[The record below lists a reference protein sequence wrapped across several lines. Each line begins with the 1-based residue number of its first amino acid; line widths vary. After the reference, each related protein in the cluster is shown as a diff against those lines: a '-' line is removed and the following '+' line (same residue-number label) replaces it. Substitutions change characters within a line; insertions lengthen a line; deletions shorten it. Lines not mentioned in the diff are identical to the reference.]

1 MAYIA
6 FVRRHAEAAGI
17 AKIIPPQGSW
27 EPDFT
32 FDKKRKVPTKLLS
45 VHQLQTKDTSAA
57 VKHFWEDYN
66 AFLDASGSNKPKKK
80 PTFIGQEID
89 LYALYRVTMKRG
101 GYHKVSED
109 KTWKEIVAAL
119 QIVDK
124 GSSAAYTLKSHY
136 QRLLLPYE
144 DHCKAQTTEGA
155 GLLAAAMEADQ
166 SDDKSDIEEPQEEIM
181 DDDEAAEILEAML
194 GLAPAVQASEPTK
207 KRRKGTSRDP
217 SSSSHSNIKIPDNL
231 LTMVCEKCKGG
242 HYEDKIILCDRCD
255 KGWHMF
261 CLSPPL
267 ETVPE
272 GEWVCPTCI
281 SSELEGDG
289 TRKGENYS
297 IDDIERVS
305 ASFERQW
312 FGSDEQAAA
321 ATLAQRESEFWRVV
335 EEGEDI
341 AEVLIAED
349 LETTRYGSGFPRRKS
364 TGTTAEES
372 PYAAHPWNLLN
383 IPHAPGEHANLLR
396 VLEDHIPGVTSPTIS
411 FSMLFSAY
419 PWRVQPHE
427 LYGLDYLHW
436 GAPRKHYAVPAHAA
450 ALLEAA
456 LRAALPPKLARQP
469 EVLYKIHCLL
479 APRVLAASGVPLT
492 AVTQEP
498 GSFILTFPNA
508 YHTAISLGVN
518 CSEFVAF
525 APPDWLRFGAMSV
538 SKYRH
543 YRKPCSFSHERLL
556 VRTATVAS
564 VSGGTIIGGTDRVVD
579 PPGPRTCHWVSQELE
594 RVASEERVM
603 RAKLWSEGL
612 VRSRRVDQPVGMDFG
627 DQSDPGCAICHLP
640 LHLSAVECDCCPRRR
655 TCLHHAA
662 NLCECPMRRRRLAWR
677 YTLREL
683 ESLEE
688 GLTAKIT
695 KDVVA
700 QVTGEER
707 EVSAAVEAVAKEC
720 SAAAVTLL
728 EAAAANIA
736 SDNAAAAI
744 KKEGADDNAGVAAAP
759 SAAAAAVVPKAEEM
773 KEEDLEALAG
783 FMTVMSAVQP
793 AEEDDDEGEKEKLK
807 LLPSPVKKAV
817 AASRKRKREEDQ
829 NPPSEAAASLT
840 LITGNGFLQG
850 PVRPFSILD
859 VYPEDREAVNEW
871 LQGLHQSCTAW
882 RERARL
888 ALERGGG
895 MAVDLT
901 DLVEAAEQYLWGGVS
916 AGDEAAVRELQPR
929 LADAEDYMAA
939 VNAALRGK
947 PPLEAIEALL
957 NQHPKPLANPPGLD
971 ELIEAAT
978 SARDWLSRC
987 AELAAPDAPP
997 VDVRTLEIAVNEASR
1012 LPLALP
1018 EAKALRER
1026 LNTAR
1031 KVGEAIRGAL
1041 PTARE
1046 AGRRKKDE
1054 AAITM
1059 DYLGAL
1065 VEQATTAR
1073 VDMPE
1078 VTNLLTSMEKIERWQ
1093 ERVHELAGVRA
1104 TLTDLRDLIAEAE
1117 TLPAVLPDAEHL
1129 RAMCDKAEAW
1139 LRHMQSLVR
1148 TRAPLKKLRDQ
1159 LHSGVRLPVEVP
1171 EVEELRQD
1179 IRRREWEETAR
1190 KVANSKGTLHAL
1202 IEVLSTAADMGAENS
1217 TLALNLQEKVDAAAL
1232 WERRAA
1238 AFVAR
1243 VTNNNTTRA
1252 EGGACP
1258 EEERPVLEEL
1268 AEVTGEGVATGVKM
1282 ERLYYL
1288 TQQLQAANKWLSKA
1302 RECLVST
1309 NTGASDAKGNAAKDV
1324 SAAAAAAEKEEQEQQ
1339 QEAAGE
1345 PMETD
1350 GGGGGT
1356 TGLDTLTL
1364 ALAME
1369 TSQNGDEGE
1378 EPAAAPVAN
1387 RAGRPRKTPQAASA
1401 AAATTA
1407 GGSLAPY
1414 DTIVALLEEYDQRLI
1429 IKAEEAAGLRRLHAA
1444 AEAWLEEA
1452 RPVLEQDFV
1461 VDDQLPLLEELI
1473 AKGKATGV
1481 AMEQVDILEANVEAL
1496 LWGQTVRNLLEKL
1509 PELPEDLYRKAAT
1522 GGDGDDAGKK
1532 GEGVEKQG
1540 NNGTVMASTAADPST
1555 LKPNIVTVPASGP
1568 PTLAGG
1574 LRESGLEIP
1583 AAIKLQ
1589 APPGG
1594 VPPPDADPSA
1604 SDDDRP
1610 IPITP
1615 YDQRPHLT
1623 YMMSLLEEGGILP
1636 CDEEVFA
1643 RFKRYVEAGQDWE
1656 RAARAV
1662 LGVAKD
1668 GGPATLVG
1676 VRQLRKLILRGER
1689 LALGVPALPRLHE
1702 ILRAHDKWE
1711 RRVRDLMSS
1720 AGARPAFAELQVFQ
1734 QTARMTPVN
1743 SNLRHHIDEAVAAV
1757 EIWKERCRRNIAKRN
1772 TGMRLDRCFEVLGHS
1787 IDCAVEQFERRLE
1800 VEKKL
1805 VAAGP
1810 RRPGPGPDGE
1820 EDERELYC
1828 LCQQPYNVDT
1838 SMISCDLCGEWYHMR
1853 CVGVTQTQARSLRKY
1868 SCPICAAVRNVME
1881 PLEYALGKLRRTR
1894 RPTRDELGAL
1904 LEEVR
1909 SLPVTVDEE
1918 LSLEKLLLKF
1928 DRWATATSRAV
1939 EVHEASRKKESGGQV
1954 LPLSDG
1960 MLHQLCKSALALEI
1974 DGTDHAERILH
1985 LLRCNRWRAR
1995 VDAVLGAKST
2005 APGGKASAESVAKLL
2020 MEADRLKVDAPADVA
2035 GARLL
2040 AAAEATKNWQQAV
2053 KTCVADLKASGGALD
2068 PKFVEAAAKAKELI
2082 KEAEKLPIRV
2092 DRELEKLNEYSKP
2105 YCLCRRAYDEQIP
2118 MLECDQC
2125 GEWFHFECVGLR
2137 GQGGSGKEAAAAAAP
2152 EAAPVPEAEAPTEP
2166 MVTNQGS
2173 EQDPPVV
2180 KPDALFEAPP
2190 AAQTTATDDD
2200 GYHNDGSEPDSVPEN
2215 FCCPICCMK
2224 SGTKYDL
2231 FHKLP
2236 QASMDALKEAAN
2248 AMPPPAPAAPAA
2260 ATTGLPPGV
2269 VLPPGMHPQAAA
2281 AAAQMAQVAQMYGQ
2295 QGAWPFAAV
2304 AAAQRGMAASQM
2316 TPQGMQQAMY
2326 EAAQAAQAAGG
2337 FPQGTHPGFMH
2348 PAMFGFAQMHP
2359 AMQHAMKAQ
2368 QAAVAAAVQQ
2378 QQQAQ
2383 QQQAAEAAAT
2393 AAAPAEGEGE
2403 EEAPVAPET

>member
-1 MAYIA
+1 MIFSYPFA
-6 FVRRHAEAAGI
+6 
-17 AKIIPPQGSW
+17 
-27 EPDFT
+27 
-32 FDKKRKVPTKLLS
+32 
-45 VHQLQTKDTSAA
+45 
-57 VKHFWEDYN
+57 
-66 AFLDASGSNKPKKK
+66 
-80 PTFIGQEID
+80 
-89 LYALYRVTMKRG
+89 
-101 GYHKVSED
+101 
-109 KTWKEIVAAL
+109 
-119 QIVDK
+119 
-124 GSSAAYTLKSHY
+124 
-136 QRLLLPYE
+136 
-144 DHCKAQTTEGA
+144 
-155 GLLAAAMEADQ
+155 
-166 SDDKSDIEEPQEEIM
+166 
-181 DDDEAAEILEAML
+181 
-194 GLAPAVQASEPTK
+194 
-207 KRRKGTSRDP
+207 
-217 SSSSHSNIKIPDNL
+217 
-231 LTMVCEKCKGG
+231 
-242 HYEDKIILCDRCD
+242 
-255 KGWHMF
+255 
-261 CLSPPL
+261 
-267 ETVPE
+267 
-272 GEWVCPTCI
+272 
-281 SSELEGDG
+281 ELEGDG

-297 IDDIERVS
+297 IDDIQRVA

-321 ATLAQRESEFWRVV
+321 ATLAHRESEFWRVV

-383 IPHAPGEHANLLR
+383 IPQAPGEHANLLR
-396 VLEDHIPGVTSPTIS
+396 YLEDHIPGLTSPTIS

-469 EVLYKIHCLL
+469 EVLFKIHCLL
-479 APRVLAASGVPLT
+479 APHVLAASGVPLT
-492 AVTQEP
+492 AVIQEP
-498 GSFILTFPNA
+498 GSFIVTFPNA

-525 APPDWLRFGAMSV
+525 AAPDWLRFGAMSV
-538 SKYRH
+538 SKYRL

-556 VRTATVAS
+556 VRTAAVANTHD
-564 VSGGTIIGGTDRVVD
+564 TIVGDKDPVIE
-579 PPGPRTCHWVSQELE
+579 PPGPRVCHWVSQELE
-594 RVASEERVM
+594 RIASEERVM

-627 DQSDPGCAICHLP
+627 DQHDPGCALCHLP

-688 GLTAKIT
+688 GVAAKVT

-707 EVSAAVEAVAKEC
+707 EVSAAVESVAKEC
-720 SAAAVTLL
+720 SAAAATIL
-728 EAAAANIA
+728 EAVASNIAGGGSGAAAG
-736 SDNAAAAI
+736 I
-744 KKEGADDNAGVAAAP
+744 KKEAADDKLPTDAP
-759 SAAAAAVVPKAEEM
+759 SPAAAAVVPKSEEM

-793 AEEDDDEGEKEKLK
+793 AEEENGDEQEKEKLK

-817 AASRKRKREEDQ
+817 AASRKRKRTEDE
-829 NPPSEAAASLT
+829 NPPSGAAVSLT
-840 LITGNGFLQG
+840 LVTGNGFLQG

-871 LQGLHQSCTAW
+871 LQELHQSCTAW

-888 ALERGGG
+888 ALEQGGG

-901 DLVEAAEQYLWGGVS
+901 DLVESAEQYLWGGVS
-916 AGDEAAVRELQPR
+916 AADEAAVRELQPR
-929 LADAEDYMAA
+929 LADAEDFMAA

-997 VDVRTLEIAVNEASR
+997 VDLRTLEMAVNEASR

-1054 AAITM
+1054 AAITV
-1059 DYLGAL
+1059 DYLQAL

-1078 VTNLLTSMEKIERWQ
+1078 VTNLLTSMERIETWQ

-1104 TLTDLRDLIAEAE
+1104 SLTDLRELIAEAE
-1117 TLPAVLPDAEHL
+1117 TLPAVLPDAEHV
-1129 RAMCDKAEAW
+1129 RAMCDKAENW
-1139 LRHMQSLVR
+1139 LRHMQNLVR
-1148 TRAPLKKLRDQ
+1148 SRAPLKKLRDQ

-1179 IRRREWEETAR
+1179 IRRREWEESAR

-1202 IEVLSTAADMGAENS
+1202 MEVLSTAADMGAENS
-1217 TLALNLQEKVDAAAL
+1217 TLAITLQEKVDAAAL

-1243 VTNNNTTRA
+1243 FTTSDNSA
-1252 EGGACP
+1252 GEGGACP
-1258 EEERPVLEEL
+1258 EEERPVLKEL
-1268 AEVTGEGVATGVKM
+1268 AEVASEGAATGVKM
-1282 ERLYYL
+1282 ERLHYL
-1288 TQQLQAANKWLSKA
+1288 SQQLQAANKWLSKA
-1302 RECLVST
+1302 RECLASS
-1309 NTGASDAKGNAAKDV
+1309 NTGTRGDAG
-1324 SAAAAAAEKEEQEQQ
+1324 EKE
-1339 QEAAGE
+1339 AGGAE

-1350 GGGGGT
+1350 GGNT
-1356 TGLDTLTL
+1356 TGLNTLTS

-1369 TSQNGDEGE
+1369 TSRNGDGNEVE
-1378 EPAAAPVAN
+1378 ESATVPAPT
-1387 RAGRPRKTPQAASA
+1387 RAGRPRKLPPTAVIDT
-1401 AAATTA
+1401 AT

-1414 DTIVALLEEYDQRLI
+1414 DTIVALLEEYNQRLI
-1429 IKAEEAAGLRRLHAA
+1429 IKAEEAAGLRQQQAA

-1452 RPVLEQDFV
+1452 RPVLYEQDFV
-1461 VDDQLPLLEELI
+1461 VDEQLPLLEELI
-1473 AKGKATGV
+1473 SKGKATGV

-1496 LWGQTVRNLLEKL
+1496 MWGQTVRKLLEKL
-1509 PELPEDLYRKAAT
+1509 PELPDQKAASGGG
-1522 GGDGDDAGKK
+1522 GGDDAAGKK
-1532 GEGVEKQG
+1532 GEDEERQG
-1540 NNGTVMASTAADPST
+1540 NGATNTSNVGDASTEE
-1555 LKPNIVTVPASGP
+1555 PNGATVPASGP

-1574 LRESGLEIP
+1574 VRESGLEIP
-1583 AAIKLQ
+1583 EAVKLK

-1594 VPPPDADPSA
+1594 VPPPDPDPSA
-1604 SDDDRP
+1604 SDDERP
-1610 IPITP
+1610 IPTIP
-1615 YDQRPHLT
+1615 YDKRPHLT
-1623 YMMSLLEEGGILP
+1623 YMMSLLEEGSILP
-1636 CDEEVFA
+1636 CDEELFA
-1643 RFKRYVEAGQDWE
+1643 KFKRYVEAGQEWE

-1662 LGVAKD
+1662 LSVGKD

-1676 VRQLRKLILRGER
+1676 VRKLRKMILQGER

-1702 ILRAHDKWE
+1702 ILQSHDKWE

-1743 SNLRHHIDEAVAAV
+1743 SNLRQHIDEAVSAV
-1757 EIWKERCRRNIAKRN
+1757 EVWKDRCRRNIAKRN

-1787 IDCAVEQFERRLE
+1787 IECAVDQFERRLE
-1800 VEKKL
+1800 VEKKI
-1805 VAAGP
+1805 VASGP
-1810 RRPGPGPDGE
+1810 RRPGPGPDGN

-1904 LEEVR
+1904 LEELR
-1909 SLPVTVDEE
+1909 SLPVTIDEE

-1928 DRWATATSRAV
+1928 DRWTTATRRAV
-1939 EVHEASRKKESGGQV
+1939 EVHEASRKKDSGGQV

-2020 MEADRLKVDAPADVA
+2020 MEADRLEVDAPADVA

-2040 AAAEATKNWQQAV
+2040 AAAETTKNWQQAV
-2053 KTCVADLKASGGALD
+2053 KTCVADLKASGGAAD
-2068 PKFVEAAAKAKELI
+2068 PKFVEATAKAKELI

-2137 GQGGSGKEAAAAAAP
+2137 GQGGSGKEEAPAAVDAAPAPAAAQ
-2152 EAAPVPEAEAPTEP
+2152 AEAEP
-2166 MVTNQGS
+2166 MVTNEGGDQ
-2173 EQDPPVV
+2173 Q
-2180 KPDALFEAPP
+2180 PP
-2190 AAQTTATDDD
+2190 AEKADAVEGEEKPKEAAAAADTTAATDD
-2200 GYHNDGSEPDSVPEN
+2200 GHNNGNEPDPVPEN
-2215 FCCPICCMK
+2215 FSCPICCMK

-2236 QASMDALKEAAN
+2236 KTSMDALKEAAN
-2248 AMPPPAPAAPAA
+2248 AMPPPAPAAQAA
-2260 ATTGLPPGV
+2260 AVSSAATGLPPGV
-2269 VLPPGMHPQAAA
+2269 ALPPGMHPHAAA
-2281 AAAQMAQVAQMYGQ
+2281 AAAQMAQMAQMYGQ
-2295 QGAWPFAAV
+2295 QGAWPFAAA
-2304 AAAQRGMAASQM
+2304 AAAQGGMPASQM
-2316 TPQGMQQAMY
+2316 TPQAMQQAMQ

-2337 FPQGTHPGFMH
+2337 FPQGMMHPGMMH
-2348 PAMFGFAQMHP
+2348 PAMYGYAQMHP
-2359 AMQHAMKAQ
+2359 AMQQAMKAQ
-2368 QAAVAAAVQQ
+2368 QAAVAAALQQ

-2383 QQQAAEAAAT
+2383 QQQVAAT
-2393 AAAPAEGEGE
+2393 AAATATPTEEEDKKVEAADPKEGE
-2403 EEAPVAPET
+2403 EAPAAT

>member
-1 MAYIA
+1 
-6 FVRRHAEAAGI
+6 
-17 AKIIPPQGSW
+17 
-27 EPDFT
+27 
-32 FDKKRKVPTKLLS
+32 
-45 VHQLQTKDTSAA
+45 
-57 VKHFWEDYN
+57 
-66 AFLDASGSNKPKKK
+66 
-80 PTFIGQEID
+80 
-89 LYALYRVTMKRG
+89 
-101 GYHKVSED
+101 
-109 KTWKEIVAAL
+109 
-119 QIVDK
+119 
-124 GSSAAYTLKSHY
+124 
-136 QRLLLPYE
+136 
-144 DHCKAQTTEGA
+144 
-155 GLLAAAMEADQ
+155 
-166 SDDKSDIEEPQEEIM
+166 
-181 DDDEAAEILEAML
+181 
-194 GLAPAVQASEPTK
+194 
-207 KRRKGTSRDP
+207 
-217 SSSSHSNIKIPDNL
+217 
-231 LTMVCEKCKGG
+231 
-242 HYEDKIILCDRCD
+242 
-255 KGWHMF
+255 
-261 CLSPPL
+261 
-267 ETVPE
+267 
-272 GEWVCPTCI
+272 
-281 SSELEGDG
+281 
-289 TRKGENYS
+289 
-297 IDDIERVS
+297 
-305 ASFERQW
+305 
-312 FGSDEQAAA
+312 
-321 ATLAQRESEFWRVV
+321 
-335 EEGEDI
+335 
-341 AEVLIAED
+341 
-349 LETTRYGSGFPRRKS
+349 
-364 TGTTAEES
+364 
-372 PYAAHPWNLLN
+372 
-383 IPHAPGEHANLLR
+383 
-396 VLEDHIPGVTSPTIS
+396 
-411 FSMLFSAY
+411 MLFSAY

-436 GAPRKHYAVPAHAA
+436 GASRKHYAVPAHAA

-479 APRVLAASGVPLT
+479 APRILAASGVPLT
-492 AVTQEP
+492 AVIQES
-498 GSFILTFPNA
+498 GSFIVTFPNA

-543 YRKPCSFSHERLL
+543 YRKPCLFSHERLL
-556 VRTATVAS
+556 VRTAVAAVAS
-564 VSGGTIIGGTDRVVD
+564 TNSTDME

-612 VRSRRVDQPVGMDFG
+612 VRSRRVDQHEGMDFG
-627 DQSDPGCAICHLP
+627 DQHDPECAICHLP

-662 NLCECPMRRRRLAWR
+662 NLCECPMRRRRLTWR

-688 GLTAKIT
+688 GVAAKVT
-695 KDVVA
+695 KEVVA

-707 EVSAAVEAVAKEC
+707 EVSAAVESVAKEC
-720 SAAAVTLL
+720 SAAAVAIL

-736 SDNAAAAI
+736 GGDATAVLKMEGADDDAVLAAAPSTAAAAI
-744 KKEGADDNAGVAAAP
+744 
-759 SAAAAAVVPKAEEM
+759 VPKAEEM

-793 AEEDDDEGEKEKLK
+793 AEEEDDEQEKEKLK

-817 AASRKRKREEDQ
+817 AASRKRKRVEDE
-829 NPPSEAAASLT
+829 NPPSGAAVSLT
-840 LITGNGFLQG
+840 LVTGNGFLQG
-850 PVRPFSILD
+850 PIRPFSTLD

-871 LQGLHQSCTAW
+871 LQELHQSCTAW

-888 ALERGGG
+888 ALEQGGG

-916 AGDEAAVRELQPR
+916 ADDEAAVRELQPR
-929 LADAEDYMAA
+929 LADAEDFMAA

-957 NQHPKPLANPPGLD
+957 NQHPKPLANPPGLG

-997 VDVRTLEIAVNEASR
+997 VDLRTLEMAVNEASR

-1018 EAKALRER
+1018 EAKALRDR

-1054 AAITM
+1054 AAITV
-1059 DYLGAL
+1059 DYLEAL
-1065 VEQATTAR
+1065 IEQATTAR

-1078 VTNLLTSMEKIERWQ
+1078 VTNLLTSMERIETWQ
-1093 ERVHELAGVRA
+1093 ERVNELAGVRA
-1104 TLTDLRDLIAEAE
+1104 SLADLRELIAEAE
-1117 TLPAVLPDAEHL
+1117 TLPAILPDAEHL

-1179 IRRREWEETAR
+1179 IRRREWEESAR
-1190 KVANSKGTLHAL
+1190 KVATSKGTLHAL
-1202 IEVLSTAADMGAENS
+1202 MEVLSTAADMGAEDSN
-1217 TLALNLQEKVDAAAL
+1217 LAITLQEKVDAAAL

-1243 VTNNNTTRA
+1243 ITTSNNPLA

-1258 EEERPVLEEL
+1258 EEERPMISDL
-1268 AEVTGEGVATGVKM
+1268 AEVASEGLATGVKM
-1282 ERLYYL
+1282 ERLHYL
-1288 TQQLQAANKWLSKA
+1288 SQQLQAAHKWLSKA
-1302 RECLVST
+1302 RECLAST
-1309 NTGASDAKGNAAKDV
+1309 GTR
-1324 SAAAAAAEKEEQEQQ
+1324 
-1339 QEAAGE
+1339 
-1345 PMETD
+1345 
-1350 GGGGGT
+1350 GGGA
-1356 TGLDTLTL
+1356 TGLDTL
-1364 ALAME
+1364 ALA
-1369 TSQNGDEGE
+1369 TDTPHNGGVNEVE
-1378 EPAAAPVAN
+1378 EPAAAPAAS
-1387 RAGRPRKTPQAASA
+1387 RAGRPRKALTSVVTD
-1401 AAATTA
+1401 ATT
-1407 GGSLAPY
+1407 GNSLAPY

-1429 IKAEEAAGLRRLHAA
+1429 IKAEEAVGLREQRAA

-1452 RPVLEQDFV
+1452 RPVLEQEFV
-1461 VDDQLPLLEELI
+1461 VDEQLLLLAELI

-1496 LWGQTVRNLLEKL
+1496 MWGQTVRKLLETL
-1509 PELPEDLYRKAAT
+1509 PELPPDQKSKKTAS
-1522 GGDGDDAGKK
+1522 GGNDE
-1532 GEGVEKQG
+1532 GEEGEEKQG
-1540 NNGTVMASTAADPST
+1540 NGTTIPSTVIEPSTIEHNGTIPA
-1555 LKPNIVTVPASGP
+1555 PASGP
-1568 PTLAGG
+1568 STLAGG
-1574 LRESGLEIP
+1574 VRESGLEIP
-1583 AAIKLQ
+1583 EAVKFK

-1594 VPPPDADPSA
+1594 VPPPDPDPSA
-1604 SDDDRP
+1604 SDDERP
-1610 IPITP
+1610 IPTTP
-1615 YDQRPHLT
+1615 YDQRPHLS
-1623 YMMSLLEEGGILP
+1623 YLMSLLEEGVILP
-1636 CDEEVFA
+1636 CDEELFA
-1643 RFKRYVEAGQDWE
+1643 RFKRYVDAGQDWE

-1662 LGVAKD
+1662 LSAGKD

-1676 VRQLRKLILRGER
+1676 VRQLRKLIFRGER
-1689 LALGVPALPRLHE
+1689 LALGVPALPHLHE
-1702 ILRAHDKWE
+1702 ILQAHSKWE

-1720 AGARPAFAELQVFQ
+1720 AGARPAFGELQVFQ

-1743 SNLRHHIDEAVAAV
+1743 SNLRTHIDEAVSAV
-1757 EIWKERCRRNIAKRN
+1757 QVWKERCRRNIAKRN

-1805 VAAGP
+1805 VASGP
-1810 RRPGPGPDGE
+1810 RRPGPGPDGD

-1909 SLPVTVDEE
+1909 SLPVTIDEE
-1918 LSLEKLLLKF
+1918 ISLEKLLLKF
-1928 DRWATATSRAV
+1928 DRWTTATRRAV
-1939 EVHEASRKKESGGQV
+1939 EVHEASREKESGGQV

-2020 MEADRLKVDAPADVA
+2020 MEADRLEVDAPADVA

-2053 KTCVADLKASGGALD
+2053 KTCVADLKASGGAVD
-2068 PKFVEAAAKAKELI
+2068 PKFVEAAKKAKELI

-2137 GQGGSGKEAAAAAAP
+2137 GQGGGGGGSKEEIAAAVVTPPESAPGPAAEAEAQAEASAEPMVTKEGNEEEQPPLERLEADEEQRAPEVVEGEENPNAAAAAA
-2152 EAAPVPEAEAPTEP
+2152 EADTTMAIDAETP
-2166 MVTNQGS
+2166 
-2173 EQDPPVV
+2173 
-2180 KPDALFEAPP
+2180 ALDDDDD
-2190 AAQTTATDDD
+2190 DDD
-2200 GYHNDGSEPDSVPEN
+2200 GYNNDNEPDPVPEN

-2236 QASMDALKEAAN
+2236 QASMEVLKEAAN
-2248 AMPPPAPAAPAA
+2248 AMPPPPSAAPAVAAPSSA
-2260 ATTGLPPGV
+2260 ATAAAAAAAGLPPGV
-2269 VLPPGMHPQAAA
+2269 ALPPGMHPQAAA
-2281 AAAQMAQVAQMYGQ
+2281 AAAQMAQMAQMYGQ

-2316 TPQGMQQAMY
+2316 TPQAMQQAMQ

-2337 FPQGTHPGFMH
+2337 FAQGAHPGLVHPGLMH
-2348 PAMFGFAQMHP
+2348 PAMFGYAQMHP
-2359 AMQHAMKAQ
+2359 AMQHVMKAQ

-2383 QQQAAEAAAT
+2383 QQQVAAA
-2393 AAAPAEGEGE
+2393 AAVAAGPTE
-2403 EEAPVAPET
+2403 EENEEVKAADPAQGEKAPTAP

>member
-1 MAYIA
+1 
-6 FVRRHAEAAGI
+6 
-17 AKIIPPQGSW
+17 
-27 EPDFT
+27 
-32 FDKKRKVPTKLLS
+32 
-45 VHQLQTKDTSAA
+45 
-57 VKHFWEDYN
+57 
-66 AFLDASGSNKPKKK
+66 
-80 PTFIGQEID
+80 
-89 LYALYRVTMKRG
+89 
-101 GYHKVSED
+101 
-109 KTWKEIVAAL
+109 
-119 QIVDK
+119 
-124 GSSAAYTLKSHY
+124 
-136 QRLLLPYE
+136 
-144 DHCKAQTTEGA
+144 
-155 GLLAAAMEADQ
+155 
-166 SDDKSDIEEPQEEIM
+166 
-181 DDDEAAEILEAML
+181 
-194 GLAPAVQASEPTK
+194 
-207 KRRKGTSRDP
+207 
-217 SSSSHSNIKIPDNL
+217 
-231 LTMVCEKCKGG
+231 
-242 HYEDKIILCDRCD
+242 
-255 KGWHMF
+255 
-261 CLSPPL
+261 
-267 ETVPE
+267 
-272 GEWVCPTCI
+272 
-281 SSELEGDG
+281 
-289 TRKGENYS
+289 
-297 IDDIERVS
+297 
-305 ASFERQW
+305 
-312 FGSDEQAAA
+312 
-321 ATLAQRESEFWRVV
+321 
-335 EEGEDI
+335 
-341 AEVLIAED
+341 
-349 LETTRYGSGFPRRKS
+349 
-364 TGTTAEES
+364 
-372 PYAAHPWNLLN
+372 
-383 IPHAPGEHANLLR
+383 
-396 VLEDHIPGVTSPTIS
+396 
-411 FSMLFSAY
+411 MLFSAY
-419 PWRVQPHE
+419 AWRVQPHE

-492 AVTQEP
+492 AVVQEP
-498 GSFILTFPNA
+498 GTFIVTFPNA

-543 YRKPCSFSHERLL
+543 FRKPSSFSHEALV
-556 VRTATVAS
+556 VRTAAAAGKGGHVTE
-564 VSGGTIIGGTDRVVD
+564 SGAVLEA
-579 PPGPRTCHWVSQELE
+579 PGPRSCHWVSQELE
-594 RVASEERVM
+594 RVASEERVL

-612 VRSRRVDQPVGMDFG
+612 VRSRRVDQPIGMDFG
-627 DQSDPGCAICHLP
+627 DLSDPGCAICHLP

-655 TCLHHAA
+655 TCLYHAT
-662 NLCECPMRRRRLAWR
+662 NLCECPMRRRRLAYR

-683 ESLEE
+683 EGLEE
-688 GLTAKIT
+688 GVTAKVT
-695 KDVVA
+695 KEAVA
-700 QVTGEER
+700 LVTGEER

-720 SAAAVTLL
+720 SAAAVAILQ
-728 EAAAANIA
+728 AAAANIA
-736 SDNAAAAI
+736 SDDGV
-744 KKEGADDNAGVAAAP
+744 KKEGTDGVNGAEANATATA
-759 SAAAAAVVPKAEEM
+759 AAAAAVVPKAEEM

-793 AEEDDDEGEKEKLK
+793 AEEEDEEEKLK
-807 LLPSPVKKAV
+807 QLPSPVKKAA
-817 AASRKRKREEDQ
+817 AASRKRKREEED
-829 NPPSEAAASLT
+829 NPVSEAAASLT
-840 LITGNGFLQG
+840 LVTGNGFLQG

-871 LQGLHQSCTAW
+871 LQDLHQSCTAW

-888 ALERGGG
+888 ALEQGGG

-901 DLVEAAEQYLWGGVS
+901 DLVESAEQYLWGGVS
-916 AGDEAAVRELQPR
+916 ADDEAAVRELQPR

-957 NQHPKPLANPPGLD
+957 NQHPKPLANPPGLE

-997 VDVRTLEIAVNEASR
+997 VDVRTLEMAVNEASR

-1054 AAITM
+1054 AAITV
-1059 DYLGAL
+1059 DYLETL
-1065 VEQATTAR
+1065 VEQATSAR

-1078 VTNLLTSMEKIERWQ
+1078 VTNLLTSMERIDTWQ
-1093 ERVHELAGVRA
+1093 ERVSELVGVRA
-1104 TLTDLRDLIAEAE
+1104 SLTDLRELIAEAE

-1129 RAMCDKAEAW
+1129 RVMCNKAEAW
-1139 LRHMQSLVR
+1139 LGHMQNLVR

-1159 LHSGVRLPVEVP
+1159 LHAGLRLPVEVP

-1179 IRRREWEETAR
+1179 IRRREWEESAR

-1202 IEVLSTAADMGAENS
+1202 MEVLSTAGDMGAENS
-1217 TLALNLQEKVDAAAL
+1217 ALAVNLQEKVDAAAL

-1243 VTNNNTTRA
+1243 VTNNTTTNP
-1252 EGGACP
+1252 EGGVCP
-1258 EEERPVLEEL
+1258 EEERPELEEL
-1268 AEVTGEGVATGVKM
+1268 AEVTGDGAATGVKM
-1282 ERLYYL
+1282 ERLHFL
-1288 TQQLQAANKWLSKA
+1288 TQQLQAANKWLSRA
-1302 RECLVST
+1302 RECL
-1309 NTGASDAKGNAAKDV
+1309 ASATDDTIKAKAAKD
-1324 SAAAAAAEKEEQEQQ
+1324 AAAAVQKEQQ
-1339 QEAAGE
+1339 QQQQKDDAAAE

-1350 GGGGGT
+1350 NDNEEGT
-1356 TGLDTLTL
+1356 TAGLDTLTA

-1369 TSQNGDEGE
+1369 TNSQEGGE
-1378 EPAAAPVAN
+1378 QEDAPTG
-1387 RAGRPRKTPQAASA
+1387 RPGRPRKYPPANSPAGAAP
-1401 AAATTA
+1401 TA
-1407 GGSLAPY
+1407 PVSLAPY
-1414 DTIVALLEEYDQRLI
+1414 ETILALLEEYEQRLI
-1429 IKAEEAAGLRRLHAA
+1429 IKAEEASGLRRQQAA

-1461 VDDQLPLLEELI
+1461 VDEQLPLLEELI
-1473 AKGKATGV
+1473 AKGKSTGV

-1496 LWGQTVRNLLEKL
+1496 MWGQTVRNLLNILPAL
-1509 PELPEDLYRKAAT
+1509 PEQYQKATTSGDAAAAEN
-1522 GGDGDDAGKK
+1522 GEGEEGAGQQQQQRGNGDGITPAP
-1532 GEGVEKQG
+1532 V
-1540 NNGTVMASTAADPST
+1540 DPSNW
-1555 LKPNIVTVPASGP
+1555 KPNVVSVANTGP

-1574 LRESGLEIP
+1574 VREAGLEIP

-1589 APPGG
+1589 ALPGG
-1594 VPPPDADPSA
+1594 VPPLDPEPSA
-1604 SDDDRP
+1604 SDDERP
-1610 IPITP
+1610 IPTTP
-1615 YDQRPHLT
+1615 YDQRPQLT
-1623 YMMSLLEEGGILP
+1623 YMMSLLEDGVILP
-1636 CDEEVFA
+1636 CDEELFA
-1643 RFKRYVEAGQDWE
+1643 KFKRYVEAGQDWE

-1668 GGPATLVG
+1668 GGPATLVN

-1702 ILRAHDKWE
+1702 VLRAHDKWE

-1720 AGARPAFAELQVFQ
+1720 AGARPAFGELQVFQ
-1734 QTARMTPVN
+1734 QTARMTPVT
-1743 SNLRHHIDEAVAAV
+1743 SNLRKHIDEAVAAV

-1868 SCPICAAVRNVME
+1868 SCPICAGVRNVME

-1918 LSLEKLLLKF
+1918 IALEKLLLKF

-1939 EVHEASRKKESGGQV
+1939 EVHEASRLKESGGQV

-1960 MLHQLCKSALALEI
+1960 MLHQLCKSALALEV
-1974 DGTDHAERILH
+1974 DGTDHAEKILH

-2020 MEADRLKVDAPADVA
+2020 MEAERLHVDAPMDVA

-2040 AAAEATKNWQQAV
+2040 AAGEATKNWQHAV
-2053 KTCVADLKASGGALD
+2053 KTCVADLKASGGATD
-2068 PKFVEAAAKAKELI
+2068 PKFVEAAVKAKQLI

-2137 GQGGSGKEAAAAAAP
+2137 GQGGGTSSKDAAAVPAEGEEAAAAVVVVKEGEGGEEEKEEEQPAAVAVGEGEEKP
-2152 EAAPVPEAEAPTEP
+2152 STEEAEKTPAADASPVPKE
-2166 MVTNQGS
+2166 G
-2173 EQDPPVV
+2173 EQQQ
-2180 KPDALFEAPP
+2180 EEGPP
-2190 AAQTTATDDD
+2190 ATSTSPTDTGAVAGEADA
-2200 GYHNDGSEPDSVPEN
+2200 VPEN

-2224 SGTKYDL
+2224 SGSKYDL

-2248 AMPPPAPAAPAA
+2248 AMPPPAPAGQPAA
-2260 ATTGLPPGV
+2260 QQATGLPPGV
-2269 VLPPGMHPQAAA
+2269 ALPPGMNPQAAA
-2281 AAAQMAQVAQMYGQ
+2281 AAAQMAQMAQLYGQ
-2295 QGAWPFAAV
+2295 QGGWPFAAV
-2304 AAAQRGMAASQM
+2304 AAAQRGMAAAQQM
-2316 TPQGMQQAMY
+2316 NPQAMQQAM

-2337 FPQGTHPGFMH
+2337 FPQGAHPGMMHPGFMH
-2348 PAMFGFAQMHP
+2348 PAMFQFAQMHP
-2359 AMQHAMKAQ
+2359 AMQQAMKAQ

-2378 QQQAQ
+2378 QQQ
-2383 QQQAAEAAAT
+2383 QAAAAAAAAGGATET
-2393 AAAPAEGEGE
+2393 APAPAEGGDA
-2403 EEAPVAPET
+2403 APADASEPASS